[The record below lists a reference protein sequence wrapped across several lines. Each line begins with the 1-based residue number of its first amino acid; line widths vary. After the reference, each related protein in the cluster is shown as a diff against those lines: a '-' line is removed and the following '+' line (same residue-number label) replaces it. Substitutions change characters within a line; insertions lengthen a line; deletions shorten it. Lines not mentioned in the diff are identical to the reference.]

1 MLARTKKRQRRLRV
15 FISGPVSEPLAE
27 HGYLYVYNKFLN
39 AQEVAWRLF
48 PNAKIHNPMMLCN
61 ANWSWLRCMV
71 VCLFRLMFSDVV
83 LVMPGSEESRG
94 SRIEVRTARKLKKTI
109 VKIMRYNIKKAP
121 ET

>member
-1 MLARTKKRQRRLRV
+1 M
-15 FISGPVSEPLAE
+15 
-27 HGYLYVYNKFLN
+27 
-39 AQEVAWRLF
+39 F
-48 PNAKIHNPMMLCN
+48 PNAKIHNPMNLCN
-61 ANWSWLRCMV
+61 ADWSWLRCMV

-94 SRIEVRTARKLKKTI
+94 SRIEVRMARKLKKTI